1 MLEKIKKIIQNFI
14 KKYIVDED
22 PYIGITEEIFQEKK
36 KQFEEWQKPSQP
48 KKKRGRPKK
57 KK

>member
-1 MLEKIKKIIQNFI
+1 MLEKIKEAIQNFI

-22 PYIGITEEIFQEKK
+22 PNIGEEEQIFLEKK
-36 KQFEEWQKPSQP
+36 KQFEEWQKPSPP

-57 KK
+57 K